1 MSKQE
6 RIFDSRDDAVY
17 EELQKGDSEQKPLT
31 RDEDLPGMGQ
41 YYCLHCDRYF
51 ANLTVRDEHFKTKRH
66 KKRLR
71 QMSGPAPHTQL
82 DAELA
87 AGMGMPDNGP
97 TLMSIGFLVQGLQ
110 TTDYVTALV
119 MTTDYVWCKR
129 VQYHGMYACL
139 YSVGGLHFEG
149 FDGCIKPVGL
159 SLHIEVASISPAAYR
174 WSIVIIFRCS
184 ILELVCAFLVLK

>member
-6 RIFDSRDDAVY
+6 SKEAKIFAQNSSPHQIPPKRYPFSFCFHLYYFPLITIRFCSFPLLSFCFSLIEKFSRDDAVY
-17 EELQKGDSEQKPLT
+17 EELQKGDSEKKPLP

-51 ANLTVRDEHFKTKRH
+51 ANVDVRDEHFKTKRH
-66 KKRLR
+66 KKRLK

-97 TLMSIGFLVQGLQ
+97 TLMS
-110 TTDYVTALV
+110 
-119 MTTDYVWCKR
+119 M
-129 VQYHGMYACL
+129 
-139 YSVGGLHFEG
+139 
-149 FDGCIKPVGL
+149 
-159 SLHIEVASISPAAYR
+159 
-174 WSIVIIFRCS
+174 
-184 ILELVCAFLVLK
+184 